1 MTMIGISGKTMV
13 DIYSLSEI
21 PKKFGKSGLCYYG
34 SISKEELGLDCEL
47 EYADGYTNIYL
58 NSFESDF
65 TLFEYLDGFSPNL
78 NKKLHLGHLSN
89 LIFAKTFQSLGVANQ
104 TIAIYGDTLEGT
116 DYTNKNQIMFD
127 YKVDKEYFASQMTL
141 SDSSILSDGEGK
153 YEGTKVWQ
161 SNVMIKS
168 TGATTYFYQDVALR
182 QHLKLPT
189 LYLTGQE
196 QTTHFTELKKYDE
209 NVTHIGLGLVT
220 LNGSKMSSREGNV
233 LFMEDVVSKV
243 NEEFNNLELTYNV
256 LAGSLI
262 KSHPTTN
269 KQINLKDLLDVKK
282 SLGLYVSYSL
292 ARLSK
297 LPIEFVEKEVSPLVK
312 YMYAKSKVKL
322 APSTLFSKLVDVCQA
337 FNGDYESKSS
347 QENVELYSQYKV
359 DMEYMFNRL
368 GLYKVEKV

>member
-1 MTMIGISGKTMV
+1 MI
-13 DIYSLSEI
+13 DIYSLNEI
-21 PKKFGKSGLCYYG
+21 PKKFNKQGLCYFG
-34 SISKEELGLDCEL
+34 KLTKEELPLDCEL
-47 EYADGYTNIYL
+47 EYVPGYTNIYL
-58 NSFESDF
+58 NSFEEDF
-65 TLFEYLDGFSPNL
+65 VQFEYMDGFSPNL

-89 LIFAKTFQSLGVANQ
+89 FIFAKTFQSLGVSKQ
-104 TIAIYGDTLEGT
+104 TIAIYGDTLKGT

-141 SDSSILSDGEGK
+141 SDDSILSNGKGK
-153 YEGTKVWQ
+153 YEGAKVWQ
-161 SNVMIKS
+161 DNVMIKS
-168 TGATTYFYQDVALR
+168 NGGTTYFYQDVALR

-196 QTTHFTELKKYDE
+196 QVNHFAELKKYDG
-209 NVTHIGLGLVT
+209 NVTHIGLGLVN

-233 LFMEDVVSKV
+233 VFMEEVVSKL
-243 NEEFNNLELTYNV
+243 NEGFNNLKLTYNV

-262 KSHPTTN
+262 KSNPTTN
-269 KQINLKDLLDVKK
+269 KNINMTDLMDVKK

-292 ARLSK
+292 ARLDK
-297 LPIEFVEKEVSPLVK
+297 LPIEFEKVEISPLVK
-312 YMYAKSKVKL
+312 YLYAKSKIKL
-322 APSTLFSKLVDVCQA
+322 NPSILFNKLVEVCQA

-359 DMEYMFNRL
+359 DAEYMFDKL

>member
-1 MTMIGISGKTMV
+1 VI

-21 PKKFGKSGLCYYG
+21 PKKFGKSGLCHYG
-34 SISKEELGLDCEL
+34 SITKEELELDCEL

-58 NSFESDF
+58 DSFDEDF
-65 TLFEYLDGFSPNL
+65 TLFEYMDGFSPNL

-89 LIFAKTFQSLGVANQ
+89 LIFAKTFQSLAIANK

-116 DYTNKNQIMFD
+116 DYSNKSQIIFD
-127 YKVDKEYFASQMTL
+127 YKVGKEYFASQMTL
-141 SDSSILSDGEGK
+141 RDESILTDGEGK
-153 YEGTKVWQ
+153 YEGTKVWDN
-161 SNVMIKS
+161 NVMIKS

-196 QTTHFTELKKYDE
+196 QTTHFAELKKYDS
-209 NVTHIGLGLVT
+209 NVNHIGLGLVS

-233 LFMEDVVSKV
+233 LFMEEVISKV

-297 LPIEFVEKEVSPLVK
+297 LPIEFVDKEVSPLVK

-359 DMEYMFNRL
+359 DVEYMFDRL
-368 GLYKVEKV
+368 GLYKVGKV